1 MQTYHANVGTRAS
14 LTVRA
19 NTVYTVCEVSKG
31 RDSIVSVSGT
41 ARGDQCADMPGRW
54 AWSQYS
60 PLIGPHDEYCG
71 QVRCDWSLGP
81 DSDYCG

>member
-19 NTVYTVCEVSKG
+19 NTVYSVCEVSKG
-31 RDSIVSVSGT
+31 RDSIVSVSGS

-54 AWSQYS
+54 A
-60 PLIGPHDEYCG
+60 GVG
-71 QVRCDWSLGP
+71 QLATILSSDWSRVRVLWAGEL
-81 DSDYCG
+81 

>member
-31 RDSIVSVSGT
+31 RDSIVSVSGS

-54 AWSQYS
+54 VV
-60 PLIGPHDEYCG
+60 IG
-71 QVRCDWSLGP
+71 QLAAILTFDWSR
-81 DSDYCG
+81 Y